1 MFLGANAFCKAIG
14 SPRSYYCILTL
25 APTVF
30 IVSVMA
36 VFRGYFQGFNSTV
49 PTAISQIVEQIL
61 NAVFSVY
68 LAWILVKTSV
78 ELGAAGGTAGTGI
91 GALAGLVTL
100 VVIFLHQEKAEWNFL
115 LRIKKITELKQAEKL
130 HQPF

>member
-1 MFLGANAFCKAIG
+1 MLKRFLELLFVAGGLGLICTIAMFLGADAFCKAIG

-49 PTAISQIVEQIL
+49 PTAISQIVEQI
-61 NAVFSVY
+61 F
-68 LAWILVKTSV
+68 KCC
-78 ELGAAGGTAGTGI
+78 
-91 GALAGLVTL
+91 
-100 VVIFLHQEKAEWNFL
+100 F
-115 LRIKKITELKQAEKL
+115 
-130 HQPF
+130 